1 VRDATRLYRPATPP
15 GHDPSRAAQRAAD
28 PRGWRYDDDALD
40 TVHRVI
46 AERRDIRRFRPDA
59 VPDDVLERVLA
70 AAHRAPSVGLMQPW
84 RLIVIRGTEPR
95 IAIRDVAAR
104 ERLLQA
110 GNFDERARQFL
121 DQKIEGIVEAPLGV
135 CVCCHHGTPGE
146 EILGRGTIPDTDIYS
161 TACAIQNLWLAARA
175 EGLGVGWVSFYR
187 LADLRAILGIPARVD
202 PIAYLC
208 IGWPDERPVR
218 PGLETTGWAA
228 RLPLE
233 RVVMAERW
241 VDEPERDA
249 ASGDGAAANGA
260 SRTPRASGGSPTPDL
275 VAATGTPGGSPTPD
289 LVAATGTPGA
299 SHAPDHAAT
308 IRTSHAPGTSR
319 APDRAAAISA
329 RDRSDRLVKPG
340 GSLGALEPL
349 IERWAGASGAPPPAR
364 IRAGVLVC
372 AADHGHTAH
381 GTSLF
386 GSHVSAQVAAAAARG
401 ETAAGVLARDGG
413 HRLLVADLGLR
424 GATPEGVLDRK
435 VAAGSADMSAGAA
448 LTQAE
453 ILAALAAGR
462 ELTALLADDGVDCL
476 VLGEIG
482 MGNTATAAAL
492 ASLLTG
498 APARVTVGRGTGL
511 DAAGLERKRAVVQA
525 TVALHAQAATPE
537 AMLAATGGLELAA
550 LAGAVLEAWEQRLP
564 VMLDGF
570 ATAAAALAGA
580 RLQLAAG
587 AGLFASHLSAEPGH
601 ALVLTE
607 LGLEPLLD
615 LRMRLGEAS
624 GALVALPLVE
634 RAGLLHAQMA
644 TFAEAGVDES

>member
-1 VRDATRLYRPATPP
+1 MSDATRLFRPATPP

-46 AERRDIRRFRPDA
+46 AERRDIRRFRPDP
-59 VPDDVLERVLA
+59 VPDDVLERVLT

-84 RLIVIRGTEPR
+84 RLIVIRGSEPR

-104 ERLLQA
+104 ERLRQA
-110 GNFDERARQFL
+110 DRFDERARQFL
-121 DQKIEGIVEAPLGV
+121 DQKVEGIVEAPLGV
-135 CVCCHHGTPGE
+135 CVCCHHGRPGE
-146 EILGRGTIPDTDIYS
+146 EILGRGTIPETDVYS

-175 EGLGVGWVSFYR
+175 EGLGVGWVSFYK
-187 LADLRAILGIPARVD
+187 LADLRAILGIPERVD

-218 PGLETTGWAA
+218 PGLEASGWAA

-233 RVVMAERW
+233 RVVMDERW
-241 VDEPERDA
+241 VPEPELED
-249 ASGDGAAANGA
+249 SGPTPATRGAGA
-260 SRTPRASGGSPTPDL
+260 SARE
-275 VAATGTPGGSPTPD
+275 
-289 LVAATGTPGA
+289 
-299 SHAPDHAAT
+299 
-308 IRTSHAPGTSR
+308 
-319 APDRAAAISA
+319 PDRAAAIAA

-349 IERWAGASGAPPPAR
+349 IERWAATSGAPPPAR

-386 GSHVSAQVAAAAARG
+386 ASPVSAQVAAAAARG
-401 ETAAGVLARDGG
+401 ETAAGVLARAGG
-413 HRLLVADLGLR
+413 HALIVADIGLR
-424 GATPEGVLDRK
+424 EPTPDGVLDCK
-435 VAAGSADMSAGAA
+435 VAAGSADMTVAAGLNEADLERA
-448 LTQAE
+448 
-453 ILAALAAGR
+453 IAAGR
-462 ELTALLADDGVDCL
+462 KLAAQLDGDGVDCL

-482 MGNTATAAAL
+482 IGNTATAAAL

-498 APARVTVGRGTGL
+498 APASETVGRGTGL
-511 DAAGLERKRAVVQA
+511 DAAGLDRKRAAVDA
-525 TVALHAQAATPE
+525 TIVLHGAIATTPQQ
-537 AMLAATGGLELAA
+537 MLAACGGLELAA
-550 LAGAVLEAWEQRLP
+550 LAGVVLEAWTRRLP
-564 VMLDGF
+564 VMLDGY
-570 ATAAAALAGA
+570 ATAVAALAAA
-580 RLQLAAG
+580 RIEPAAG
-587 AGLFASHLSAEPGH
+587 AGLFASHRSAEPGH
-601 ALVLTE
+601 ELVLTE

-624 GALVALPLVE
+624 GALLALALVE

-644 TFAEAGVDES
+644 TFAEAGVDDAVR

>member
-1 VRDATRLYRPATPP
+1 MSDATRLHRPATPP

-46 AERRDIRRFRPDA
+46 AERRDIRRFRPDP

-84 RLIVIRGTEPR
+84 RLIVIRDMQPR
-95 IAIRDVAAR
+95 VAIRDVAAR
-104 ERLLQA
+104 ERLRQA
-110 GNFDERARQFL
+110 DRFDERARQFL

-135 CVCCHHGTPGE
+135 CVCCDHGRPGE
-146 EILGRGTIPDTDIYS
+146 EILGRGTIPETDVYS

-175 EGLGVGWVSFYR
+175 EGLGVGWVSFYE
-187 LADLRAILGIPARVD
+187 LADLRAILAIPERVD

-218 PGLETTGWAA
+218 PGLEASGWAA

-241 VDEPERDA
+241 DPAPEL
-249 ASGDGAAANGA
+249 DGAAAPPA
-260 SRTPRASGGSPTPDL
+260 ARAPE
-275 VAATGTPGGSPTPD
+275 
-289 LVAATGTPGA
+289 
-299 SHAPDHAAT
+299 HA
-308 IRTSHAPGTSR
+308 RE
-319 APDRAAAISA
+319 PDRAAAIAA

-340 GSLGALEPL
+340 GSLGLLEPL
-349 IERWAGASGAPPPAR
+349 IERWAATSGAPPPPR

-386 GSHVSAQVAAAAARG
+386 AGQVSAQVAAAAARG

-413 HRLLVADLGLR
+413 HALIVADVGLR
-424 GATPEGVLDRK
+424 GPTPDGVLDRK
-435 VAAGSADMSAGAA
+435 IASGSADMTAGAG
-448 LTQAE
+448 LTQTHVGG
-453 ILAALAAGR
+453 ALAAGR
-462 ELTALLADDGVDCL
+462 QLAAGLAENGADCL

-498 APARVTVGRGTGL
+498 APASLTVGRGTGL
-511 DAAGLERKRAVVQA
+511 DAAGLQRKRNAVDA
-525 TVALHAQAATPE
+525 TAALHRAAATPLE
-537 AMLAATGGLELAA
+537 MLAATGGLELAA
-550 LAGAVLEAWEQRLP
+550 LAGAVLEAWARRLP
-564 VMLDGF
+564 VMLDGY
-570 ATAAAALAGA
+570 ATAVAALAAA
-580 RLQLAAG
+580 RIEPASG

-601 ALVLTE
+601 RLVLTE

-644 TFAEAGVDES
+644 TFAEAGVDDAAR

>member
-1 VRDATRLYRPATPP
+1 MSDATRLYRPATPP

-59 VPDDVLERVLA
+59 VPDDVLQRVLT
-70 AAHRAPSVGLMQPW
+70 AAHCAPSVGLMQPW
-84 RLIVIRGTEPR
+84 RLIVIRGSEPR

-104 ERLLQA
+104 ERLRQA
-110 GNFDERARQFL
+110 GRFDERARQFL
-121 DQKIEGIVEAPLGV
+121 DQKVEGIVEAPLGV
-135 CVCCHHGTPGE
+135 CVCCHHGRPGE
-146 EILGRGTIPDTDIYS
+146 EILGRGTIPETDVYS

-175 EGLGVGWVSFYR
+175 EGLGVGWVSFYK
-187 LADLRAILGIPARVD
+187 LADLRAILGIPAGVD

-218 PGLETTGWAA
+218 PGLEASGWAA
-228 RLPLE
+228 RVPLE
-233 RVVMAERW
+233 RVVMNERW
-241 VDEPERDA
+241 EPEPDVEDA
-249 ASGDGAAANGA
+249 
-260 SRTPRASGGSPTPDL
+260 SPTP
-275 VAATGTPGGSPTPD
+275 VAAAGDP
-289 LVAATGTPGA
+289 A
-299 SHAPDHAAT
+299 
-308 IRTSHAPGTSR
+308 RE
-319 APDRAAAISA
+319 PDRAAAIA
-329 RDRSDRLVKPG
+329 VRDRSDRLVKPG

-349 IERWAGASGAPPPAR
+349 IERWAAASGAPPPAR

-386 GSHVSAQVAAAAARG
+386 ASQVSAQVAAAAARG

-413 HRLLVADLGLR
+413 HALIVADIGLR
-424 GATPEGVLDRK
+424 SPTPDGVLDCK
-435 VAAGSADMSAGAA
+435 VTAGSADMTVDVGLTGAEVERAICAGRD
-448 LTQAE
+448 
-453 ILAALAAGR
+453 LAAQLAG
-462 ELTALLADDGVDCL
+462 DGVDCL

-498 APARVTVGRGTGL
+498 APARETVGRGTGL
-511 DAAGLERKRAVVQA
+511 DAAGLDRKRAAVDA
-525 TVALHAQAATPE
+525 TIALHGAAATTPE
-537 AMLAATGGLELAA
+537 QMLAACGGLELAA
-550 LAGAVLEAWEQRLP
+550 LVGAVLEAWTRRLP
-564 VMLDGF
+564 VMLDGY
-570 ATAAAALAGA
+570 ATAVAALAAA
-580 RLQLAAG
+580 RIEPATG
-587 AGLFASHLSAEPGH
+587 GGLFASHRSAEPGH
-601 ALVLTE
+601 QLMLTE

-624 GALVALPLVE
+624 GALLALALVE

-644 TFAEAGVDES
+644 TFAEADVDQR

>member
-1 VRDATRLYRPATPP
+1 MSDAAGLYRPPTPP
-15 GHDPSRAAQRAAD
+15 GYDPSRAAQRAAD
-28 PRGWRYDDDALD
+28 PRGWRYDDEALQ

-46 AERRDIRRFRPDA
+46 AERRDIRRFRPDP

-84 RLIVIRGTEPR
+84 RLIVIRTTAPR
-95 IAIRDVAAR
+95 IALRDVAAR
-104 ERLLQA
+104 ERLRQSDR
-110 GNFDERARQFL
+110 FDERARQFL

-135 CVCCHHGTPGE
+135 CVCCHHGKPGE
-146 EILGRGTIPDTDIYS
+146 EILGRGTIPDTDVYS

-187 LADLRAILGIPARVD
+187 LADLRAILAIPARVD

-208 IGWPDERPVR
+208 LGWPDERPVR
-218 PGLETTGWAA
+218 PGLEASGWAA

-241 VDEPERDA
+241 QPEPGLDD
-249 ASGDGAAANGA
+249 GDGAAPARPAA
-260 SRTPRASGGSPTPDL
+260 SP
-275 VAATGTPGGSPTPD
+275 
-289 LVAATGTPGA
+289 
-299 SHAPDHAAT
+299 
-308 IRTSHAPGTSR
+308 R
-319 APDRAAAISA
+319 APDRHAAIAA

-340 GSLGALEPL
+340 GSLGALETL
-349 IERWAGASGAPPPAR
+349 IERWAAASGAPPPAR

-386 GSHVSAQVAAAAARG
+386 ASPVSAQVAAAAARG

-413 HRLLVADLGLR
+413 HRLLVADVGLR
-424 GATPEGVLDRK
+424 GATPAGILDRK
-435 VAAGSADMSAGAA
+435 VAAASADMTAGAGLSDAELETA
-448 LTQAE
+448 LT
-453 ILAALAAGR
+453 AGR
-462 ELTALLADDGVDCL
+462 ELAAQLAGDGIDCL

-482 MGNTATAAAL
+482 IGNTATAAAL

-498 APARVTVGRGTGL
+498 APASVTVGRGTGL
-511 DAAGLERKRAVVQA
+511 DAAGLERKRAVVAA
-525 TVALHAQAATPE
+525 TVARHAQTARTPQQ
-537 AMLAATGGLELAA
+537 MLAATGGLELAA
-550 LAGAVLEAWEQRLP
+550 LAGAMLEAWARRLP
-564 VMLDGF
+564 VVLDGY
-570 ATAAAALAGA
+570 ATAVAALAA
-580 RLQLAAG
+580 VRIEPAAG

-601 ALVLTE
+601 QLVLTE
-607 LGLEPLLD
+607 LGLEALLD

-624 GALVALPLVE
+624 GALVALTLVE

-644 TFAEAGVDES
+644 TFAEAGVDDVER

>member
-1 VRDATRLYRPATPP
+1 MSDATRLQRPAMPP

-28 PRGWRYDDDALD
+28 PRGWRYDDDALA

-46 AERRDIRRFRPDA
+46 ADRRDIRRFRPYP
-59 VPDDVLERVLA
+59 VPGDVLERVLA

-104 ERLLQA
+104 ERLRQA
-110 GNFDERARQFL
+110 DRFDERARQFL

-135 CVCCHHGTPGE
+135 CVCCHHGTAGE
-146 EILGRGTIPDTDIYS
+146 EILGRGTIPETDVYS

-218 PGLETTGWAA
+218 PGLETSGWAA

-241 VDEPERDA
+241 EEEPGSAEP
-249 ASGDGAAANGA
+249 GDGNIAGDDAVHA
-260 SRTPRASGGSPTPDL
+260 PRA
-275 VAATGTPGGSPTPD
+275 A
-289 LVAATGTPGA
+289 
-299 SHAPDHAAT
+299 
-308 IRTSHAPGTSR
+308 R
-319 APDRAAAISA
+319 APDRAAAIAA

-340 GSLGALEPL
+340 GSLGALESL
-349 IERWAGASGAPPPAR
+349 IERWAAASGAPPPAQ

-401 ETAAGVLARDGG
+401 ETAAGVLARHGG
-413 HRLLVADLGLR
+413 HRLLVADLGLT
-424 GATPEGVLDRK
+424 GPTPAGVLDHK
-435 VAAGSADMSAGAA
+435 VAAGSADMTAGAG
-448 LTQAE
+448 LTE
-453 ILAALAAGR
+453 DELRRALAAGR
-462 ELTALLADDGVDCL
+462 ELAAQLAADGVDCL

-482 MGNTATAAAL
+482 IGNTATAAAL

-498 APARVTVGRGTGL
+498 APASVTVGRGTGL
-511 DAAGLERKRAVVQA
+511 DAAGLDRKRALVDA
-525 TVALHAQAATPE
+525 TVALHAATATAPE
-537 AMLAATGGLELAA
+537 QMLAAAGGLELAA
-550 LAGAVLEAWEQRLP
+550 LAGAVLEAWERRLP
-564 VMLDGF
+564 VMLDGY
-570 ATAAAALAGA
+570 ATAVAALAAA
-580 RLQLAAG
+580 RLQPAAG
-587 AGLFASHLSAEPGH
+587 AGLFASHLSAETGH
-601 ALVLTE
+601 ELVLTE

-624 GALVALPLVE
+624 GALIALPLVE

-644 TFAEAGVDES
+644 TFAEAGVDDAAR